1 MSFLTADECLTMLAE
16 EGVPDEVL
24 LHINVVTELAL
35 EIAECAGADTALV
48 HAAAL
53 LHDIGRSRTHG
64 IDHAVV
70 GADILRER
78 GLHDAV
84 VDIVERHVGAGI
96 TADEAG
102 RLGLPFRDYI
112 PVTLE
117 QKVVSHADNLIA
129 GCRRQTSAEHQ
140 EGMRAKGLDE
150 QAERAA
156 ELHRELSELC
166 GYDLDDLCR

>member
-1 MSFLTADECLTMLAE
+1 MAFPTEDECMTMLVE
-16 EGVPDEVL
+16 EGISDEVL
-24 LHINVVTELAL
+24 LHTNVVTELAL

-84 VDIVERHVGAGI
+84 VNIVERHIGAGI

-102 RLGLPFRDYI
+102 RLGLPFKDFI
-112 PVTLE
+112 PSTLE

-129 GCRRQTSAEHQ
+129 GYRRQTSAEHQ
-140 EGMRAKGLDE
+140 ESMRAKGLDE